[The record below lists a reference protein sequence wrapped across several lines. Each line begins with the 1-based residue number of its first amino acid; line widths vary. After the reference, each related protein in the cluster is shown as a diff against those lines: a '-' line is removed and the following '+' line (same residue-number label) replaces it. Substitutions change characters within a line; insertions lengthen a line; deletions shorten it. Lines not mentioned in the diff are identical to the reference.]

1 MKNKEIYLVS
11 KEGRL
16 IKATPLM
23 LFKSRI
29 KRWFKKWKLID
40 SSKYVL
46 IPRSDM
52 GKWFG
57 LSEEEYKESERLY
70 KEEKRTISYEFYPC
84 GGIGWGVRVH
94 DLKTKETFDI
104 TDVTNW

>member
-1 MKNKEIYLVS
+1 MYLIN
-11 KEGRL
+11 KEGR
-16 IKATPLM
+16 IFKATKID

-40 SSKYVL
+40 SSKYML
-46 IPRSDM
+46 IPRSDS

-57 LSEEEYKESERLY
+57 MTNEEYKKSKRLY
-70 KEEKRTISYEFYPC
+70 NEEGRTISYEFYPC

-94 DLKTKETFDI
+94 DLKTKEIFDI
-104 TDVTNW
+104 TDVDNW